1 VNYVIPFCNYI
12 TLPGIKEISF
22 VKVKSVHLYLTFSK
36 YFLKI
41 SLYANI
47 MKKGISISLVF
58 LMLAAMFHF
67 SVATHYCNGKV
78 AASTVSLS
86 GKLATCG
93 MECSE
98 KGLPLSG
105 TNFTKHCCN
114 DIVTFCG
121 IDSNYTPSFSFVPE
135 YYQYN
140 FQHFSIPIGS
150 PVYSMAVLKSLY
162 TNVSPPGVLMS
173 TSVDLSDICIFRI

>member
-1 VNYVIPFCNYI
+1 
-12 TLPGIKEISF
+12 
-22 VKVKSVHLYLTFSK
+22 
-36 YFLKI
+36 
-41 SLYANI
+41 
-47 MKKGISISLVF
+47 MKKGISLLLII

-67 SVATHYCNGKV
+67 TVATHYCGGKV

-105 TNFTKHCCN
+105 TNVTKHCCN

-135 YYQYN
+135 SYQYN
-140 FQHFSIPIGS
+140 FQVFSIPTGS
-150 PVYSMAVLKSLY
+150 PIYSIAVLKSLY
-162 TNVSPPGVLMS
+162 TNVSPPGTLMS
-173 TSVDLSDICIFRI
+173 TNVDLSDICIFRI

>member
-1 VNYVIPFCNYI
+1 
-12 TLPGIKEISF
+12 
-22 VKVKSVHLYLTFSK
+22 
-36 YFLKI
+36 
-41 SLYANI
+41 

-58 LMLAAMFHF
+58 LMLTTMLPL
-67 SVATHYCNGKV
+67 SVAIHFCGGKE

-98 KGLPLSG
+98 KELLLPG
-105 TNFTKHCCN
+105 TNFTKHCCD

-121 IDSNYTPSFSFVPE
+121 IDSNYTPSFSFLPE
-135 YYQYN
+135 SYQNN
-140 FQHFSIPIGS
+140 FQVFSKPTGSPGFSI
-150 PVYSMAVLKSLY
+150 AVLKSLY
-162 TNVSPPGVLMS
+162 TNVSPPEALMS

>member
-1 VNYVIPFCNYI
+1 
-12 TLPGIKEISF
+12 
-22 VKVKSVHLYLTFSK
+22 
-36 YFLKI
+36 
-41 SLYANI
+41 
-47 MKKGISISLVF
+47 MKNGISILLVV

-67 SVATHYCNGKV
+67 TVATHYCSGKV

-98 KGLPLSG
+98 KGLPLQG
-105 TNFTKHCCN
+105 TNFTKHCCD

-121 IDSNYTPSFSFVPE
+121 IDSNYNPSFSFVPE
-135 YYQYN
+135 SYQFN
-140 FQHFSIPIGS
+140 FQVFSIPTAS
-150 PVYSMAVLKSLY
+150 PVYSIAVLNSLY
-162 TNVSPPGVLMS
+162 TNVSPPEALMS